1 MCSIFMRKKSK
12 KKGEK
17 PLMSQFSAPI
27 SPDVPVKFH
36 PPPSRKREDYIP
48 VGRGFGAG
56 GTPKVKAKGAALDV

>member
-1 MCSIFMRKKSK
+1 
-12 KKGEK
+12 
-17 PLMSQFSAPI
+17 MSQFSAPI